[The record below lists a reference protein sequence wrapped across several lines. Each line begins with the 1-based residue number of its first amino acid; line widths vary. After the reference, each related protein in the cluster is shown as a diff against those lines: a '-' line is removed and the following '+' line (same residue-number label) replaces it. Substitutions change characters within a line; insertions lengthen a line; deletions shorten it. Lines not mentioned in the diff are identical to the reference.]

1 MRIGVVS
8 DTHDNMPNV
17 EKIIDIFN
25 GTGVD
30 RVIHTGDIS
39 RVKTLT
45 AMSRLKVPLFG
56 VYGNNDQE
64 RTDLEQSA
72 ALNGFHFTDPPLE
85 VEWCDRS
92 ILVVHDPRDLNRY
105 LNHKHHLAL
114 FGHTHIKTIE
124 FFANQLK
131 FNPGECAGQLPNLN
145 KVGIVNLHT
154 LGVEMV
160 YF

>member
-8 DTHDNMPNV
+8 DTHDNIPNV
-17 EKIIDIFN
+17 EKVVDIFN
-25 GTGVD
+25 AAGVD
-30 RVIHTGDIS
+30 RVVHTGDIS
-39 RVKTLT
+39 QVKTLT
-45 AMSRLKVPLFG
+45 ALSRLSAQLFG
-56 VYGNNDQE
+56 VYGNNDMNKSA
-64 RTDLEQSA
+64 LEESA
-72 ALNGFHFTDPPLE
+72 SLHGFHFTEPPLE
-85 VEWCDRS
+85 MVWCDRS
-92 ILVVHDPRDLNRY
+92 ILVVHDPRDFDRY

-114 FGHTHIKTIE
+114 FGHTHRQTIE

-154 LGVEMV
+154 LGVELR

>member
-17 EKIIDIFN
+17 AQIVDIFN
-25 GTGVD
+25 AAAVD

-39 RVKTLT
+39 QVKTLT
-45 AMSRLKVPLFG
+45 ALSKLNAPLFG
-56 VYGNNDQE
+56 VYGNNDCDRLALQE
-64 RTDLEQSA
+64 TASLH
-72 ALNGFHFTDPPLE
+72 GFHFSDPPLE
-85 VEWCDRS
+85 MVWCDRS
-92 ILVVHDPRDLNRY
+92 ILVVHDPRDLDKY
-105 LNHKHHLAL
+105 LNHRHHLAL

-124 FFANQLK
+124 FFANQLR
-131 FNPGECAGQLPNLN
+131 FNPGECAGQLANLN

-154 LGVEMV
+154 LGVQMV

>member
-1 MRIGVVS
+1 MRIGIVS

-25 GTGVD
+25 ASGVE

-45 AMSRLKVPLFG
+45 AMSRLMAPLFG
-56 VYGNNDQE
+56 VYGNNDEE
-64 RTDLEQSA
+64 RHDLERSA
-72 ALNGFHFTDPPLE
+72 SLHGFHFTDPPLE
-85 VEWCDRS
+85 MVWCERS
-92 ILVVHDPRDLNRY
+92 ILVVHDPRDLDKY
-105 LNHKHHLAL
+105 LNGKHHLAL

>member
-25 GTGVD
+25 DTGVD